1 MSIFNLWNLYNF
13 MNNLLPKTWKIVP
26 VSEICRTFV
35 AELYSVQGNSPKVL
49 PPLLKHNVSSLNHKT
64 NCL

>member
-1 MSIFNLWNLYNF
+1 MSIVNLLETYNF
-13 MNNLLPKTWKIVP
+13 LNNLLCKNEKIISVLKIG
-26 VSEICRTFV
+26 VTFV
-35 AELYSVQGNSPKVL
+35 HELYSVHGNSPEVL

>member
-1 MSIFNLWNLYNF
+1 MSTANLLNLYDYLS
-13 MNNLLPKTWKIVP
+13 NLLGKNEKVIPISKIGV
-26 VSEICRTFV
+26 TFV
-35 AELYSVQGNSPKVL
+35 SELYSVHGNSPKVL

>member
-1 MSIFNLWNLYNF
+1 MSIANLQKTYNF
-13 MNNLLPKTWKIVP
+13 LNNLLCKNEKVIPNQKIGV
-26 VSEICRTFV
+26 TFV
-35 AELYSVQGNSPKVL
+35 DELYSVHGNSPKVL